1 MVTVTVRVDMIVRTV
16 GGAMVPGRTI
26 GEGIVGESSGPGWD
40 MDGSRGQ
47 QWNVRSGLRSSVVSL
62 IGRRA
67 SILERLERLA
77 WGGKGAGRSDRMA
90 HRE

>member
-47 QWNVRSGLRSSVVSL
+47 QWNVRNGLRSCAGYH
-62 IGRRA
+62 IGRGA
-67 SILERLERLA
+67 TILKRLERLA
-77 WGGKGAGRSDRMA
+77 WKGWGGGG
-90 HRE
+90 